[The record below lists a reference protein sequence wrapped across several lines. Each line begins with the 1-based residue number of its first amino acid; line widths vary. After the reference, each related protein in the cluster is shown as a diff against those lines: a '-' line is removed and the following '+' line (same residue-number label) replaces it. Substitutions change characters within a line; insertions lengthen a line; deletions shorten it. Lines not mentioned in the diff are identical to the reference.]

1 MMRNPSWHKIHPSFK
16 LNGIHYA
23 FDELLEV
30 GYSLIKEGAPFEKSI
45 GDFLVEWAME
55 TATVVVQT
63 SGSTGIPKDIGLK
76 KEHMVNSALA
86 TGSYFNLLPGN
97 TALLCLPCSSIA
109 GKMMLVRAMVLG
121 LELDYVEPSSTPLS
135 GIGKTYDFSAMV
147 PLQVEKSLVHLNQ
160 IKTLIIG
167 GAPVSFGLKEKL
179 QTVSTMCYETYGM
192 TETITH
198 VAVRAIQNGKW
209 KTENSKVSVRAQ
221 SRTNRSGQ
229 NPNLKIQDSNN
240 PTVSSS
246 AVENQQSNF
255 SALPNITFSQ
265 DKRGCLVID
274 APKISDEPVV
284 TNDLVELINETQ
296 FLWLGRYDSIINS
309 GGVKLIPEQIEQ
321 KLASLIASR
330 FFVAGIPDKTLGQKL
345 VLVIEGEETDNSKLL
360 QEIKSLKVLDKY
372 EIPKGIHYLSK
383 FIETPSGKV
392 DRLKTKGAVF
402 S

>member
-1 MMRNPSWHKIHPSFK
+1 MMRNPSWHKIHPRFK

-55 TATVVVQT
+55 IATVVVQT

-147 PLQVEKSLVHLNQ
+147 PLQVEKSLVQLNQ

-167 GAPVSFGLKEKL
+167 GASVSFGLKEKL

-198 VAVRAIQNGKW
+198 VAVNQLNASLDCRPEQSEGPIDKAFTILPGTAI
-209 KTENSKVSVRAQ
+209 SKD
-221 SRTNRSGQ
+221 
-229 NPNLKIQDSNN
+229 P
-240 PTVSSS
+240 
-246 AVENQQSNF
+246 
-255 SALPNITFSQ
+255 
-265 DKRGCLVID
+265 RGCLVIN
-274 APKISDEPVV
+274 APTISDEPVV

-309 GGVKLIPEQIEQ
+309 GGVKLIPEQIEK
-321 KLASLIASR
+321 KLASLIPSR

-345 VLVIEGEETDNSKLL
+345 VLVIEGEETDSTELLQQVKLL
-360 QEIKSLKVLDKY
+360 K
-372 EIPKGIHYLSK
+372 
-383 FIETPSGKV
+383 
-392 DRLKTKGAVF
+392 
-402 S
+402 